1 MEGSIK
7 ELVRYRMDRA
17 NEMLVAAEE
26 NLKVNQYRTSLNRSY
41 YAVFHAMRAVNI
53 LDGFDSSKH
62 SGVIAYF
69 SKAFLKEGKLD
80 KDLSKIIK
88 DTSYLREKSDYDDFY
103 LASCQ
108 ETETQLGNARKFVAV
123 IEKYLDTALSKE

>member
-1 MEGSIK
+1 
-7 ELVRYRMDRA
+7 
-17 NEMLVAAEE
+17 
-26 NLKVNQYRTSLNRSY
+26 
-41 YAVFHAMRAVNI
+41 MRAVNI

-69 SKAFLKEGKLD
+69 NKAFLKEGKLD
-80 KDLSKIIK
+80 KNLAKIIK

-108 ETETQLGNARKFVAV
+108 DAEMQLGNARKFVEA
-123 IEKYLDTALSKE
+123 IGKYLDSVSQESRA